1 MYTGTKTRVSNMVF
15 GKESKGERDRNL
27 IVLKSDAQKKDEASK
42 SDKVICSHTIMLE
55 LCRTIPEV
63 GTAVLLDE
71 MAKFSKLD
79 FHNYGT
85 FSPRDVE
92 KIVTTLSP
100 SMFST
105 LSPYTEKEVQV
116 AQLFAK
122 QANTP
127 SSITRLSQLAL
138 SLYEQA
144 RALKNNE
151 ELISKL
157 EFVLSVY

>member
-1 MYTGTKTRVSNMVF
+1 MSRLYTGTKSKVSKLMF
-15 GKESKGERDRNL
+15 GEGKNSEKDRNL
-27 IVLKSDAQKKDEASK
+27 IVLKPDVPKKGETK
-42 SDKVICSHTIMLE
+42 TDKVICSHTIMLE
-55 LCRTIPEV
+55 LCKTIPEV

-85 FSPRDVE
+85 FSPRDIE

-105 LSPYTEKEVQV
+105 VIPYTEKEIQL

-127 SSITRLSQLAL
+127 SSIARLSKLII
-138 SLYEQA
+138 SLYE
-144 RALKNNE
+144 
-151 ELISKL
+151 
-157 EFVLSVY
+157 